1 MTTRNPSPAI
11 LPVIAERWSPRAFD
25 GSAVPLADLEVILEA
40 AGLAPSAFNYQPWT
54 FLYAIKGDAH
64 WDAFL
69 SYLLPFN
76 QGWAQNAGAL
86 VYVVSEKNQVSGE
99 KVSPSYS
106 HTLDAGAAWGY
117 AALQAKALGYDTHGA
132 TGIQFP
138 KAIEGL
144 GIPDTHRLEVAF
156 VIGKQGDKAI
166 LPESLQAR
174 EAPGGRKPVG
184 EIARAGAFA

>member
-1 MTTRNPSPAI
+1 MTTRHPSPAI
-11 LPVIAERWSPRAFD
+11 LPVIAQRWSPRAFD
-25 GSAVPLADLEVILEA
+25 GQPVPLGDVELIVEA

-54 FLYAIKGDAH
+54 FLYAIRGDAN

-76 QGWAQNAGAL
+76 QGWAQHAGAL
-86 VYVVSEKNQVSGE
+86 VYVVSEKDQVLGD

-132 TGIQFP
+132 TGIDFP
-138 KAIEGL
+138 KAIAGL
-144 GIPDTHRLEVAF
+144 GIPDTHRLELAF
-156 VIGKQGDKAI
+156 VIGKLGDKAI
-166 LPESLQAR
+166 LPEALQAR
-174 EAPGGRKPVG
+174 EAPGARKPVG
-184 EIARAGAFA
+184 QIARAGAFA